1 MQKDLFY
8 GNDIESIQ
16 VVYYGVSVKLLY
28 IMALKISKDGN
39 NLAYLENTDNNY
51 YKLVLNGNK
60 ILRNYSPMVGYSED
74 LTRIAYLR
82 DYGENLYI
90 NNIKIDTPSEYY
102 QFQCPVLSSNGL
114 DLSCIAVNRNNQ
126 KQHLFR
132 NNKVISSGYYKI
144 YNIIFSPDGSK
155 LAYIAQE
162 EREGEFLLY
171 IDKTH
176 IQSFGYIGG
185 LTFSHDGRYYA
196 YSANYRNSSI
206 NEDPLSSF
214 IMLNG
219 KQLAGRFDD
228 IWEISFTPISFKLCY
243 IGSDWSSGEPKNT
256 LMVDDKSISP
266 PECSKISKV
275 RYSDDETKICYF
287 DDTHCSRDKKILY
300 LNHKRISHP
309 YPFIDH
315 RFINNNVLAIAG
327 FDESNNSISYAKVT
341 FKSSKTIKGGTTMG
355 RRLEDLVDIANP
367 QQPHCAT
374 ILLLDTSGS
383 MQELGKIAQ
392 LNDGLR
398 FFKEDIEKDDLASKR
413 VDLAVLTFDDNV
425 QVIHNFSNIDAF
437 DPPTLTAGG
446 YTAMGEA
453 ILKAI
458 EMVEER
464 KQQYKQKGIDYY
476 RPWIF
481 LITDGEPTDIGPG
494 DSKWDS
500 IIKSIHN
507 GETDKKFMFFGVAV
521 EPANMEILKQITP
534 PNRPP
539 VRLKQNRF
547 KELFQWLS
555 KSLGSGGVSGSN
567 PGEQVKLEN
576 PVAAGW
582 GEVSI

>member
-16 VVYYGVSVKLLY
+16 VVYYRVSVNLPY
-28 IMALKISKDGN
+28 IMALKISRDGN
-39 NLAYLENTDNNY
+39 NLAYLEHTDNNNY
-51 YKLVLNGNK
+51 NLVLNGNK

-74 LTRIAYLR
+74 LTRIAYLS

-90 NNIKIDTPSEYY
+90 NNVKIDTPSEYY

-114 DLSCIAVNRNNQ
+114 DLAYIAVNRNNQ
-126 KQHLFR
+126 KQHLFK

-155 LAYIAQE
+155 LAYIAEE
-162 EREGEFLLY
+162 EREGEFSLY

-185 LTFSHDGRYYA
+185 LAFSHDGRYYA
-196 YSANYRNSSI
+196 YRASYRNSSI

-219 KQLAGRFDD
+219 KKLSGRFDD

-256 LMVDDKSISP
+256 LMLDDKSISP
-266 PECSKISKV
+266 PECSEISKV
-275 RYSDDETKICYF
+275 RYSDDETRICYF
-287 DDTHCSRDKKILY
+287 DGTNCSHDKKILC
-300 LNHKRISHP
+300 LNHERISQP

-315 RFINNNVLAIAG
+315 RFINDNVLAIAG
-327 FDESNNSISYAKVT
+327 FDESNNSISYTRVT
-341 FKSSKTIKGGTTMG
+341 FKSSKTIKGGKNMS

-374 ILLLDTSGS
+374 ILLLDVSGS
-383 MQELGKIAQ
+383 MSGEKISQ
-392 LNDGLR
+392 LNQGLKA
-398 FFKEDIEKDDLASKR
+398 FKEDIEQDDLASKR
-413 VDLAVLTFDDNV
+413 VDLAIVTFDDTV
-425 QVIHNFSNIDAF
+425 QVNHNFSSIEDF
-437 DPPTLTAGG
+437 DPPTLSTGG
-446 YTAMGEA
+446 STSMGDG
-453 ILKAI
+453 ILKAA
-458 EMVEER
+458 EMIEER

-481 LITDGEPTDIGPG
+481 MITDGEPTDMQPG
-494 DSKWDS
+494 DPKWSKVVKTVHD
-500 IIKSIHN
+500 
-507 GETDKKFMFFGVAV
+507 GEANKKFMFFGVAV
-521 EPANMEILKQITP
+521 EPANTEILGQITP
-534 PNRPP
+534 PNRQP
-539 VRLKQNRF
+539 VRLKQGRF
-547 KELFQWLS
+547 RELFQWLS
-555 KSLGSGGVSGSN
+555 KSQSKVSSSN
-567 PGEQVKLEN
+567 PGEQIALES

-582 GEVSI
+582 GEIAV